1 MDATYHKFR
10 TIMKLVEEYPN
21 DMELGEAV
29 RSYYWTEWKK
39 VSDNHL
45 TPPEPPTNPNQ
56 LDLFDEDRENIARLG
71 ED

>member
-1 MDATYHKFR
+1 MDATYHRFR

-45 TPPEPPTNPNQ
+45 TPPSPNQ

>member
-1 MDATYHKFR
+1 MDETYHRFR

-45 TPPEPPTNPNQ
+45 TPPTNPNQ
-56 LDLFDEDRENIARLG
+56 LDLFDEDIENVARLG